1 MNYAA
6 PRDVDKFAVFL
17 LGGSR
22 NRWISCRNRPLVS
35 LQYTHP
41 VLDVAENGFMTTCK
55 KASNKTRTNTQ
66 PCEFVNIS
74 VVYVC
79 IEILCYLMPT
89 WTSQV
94 GMMLYCSCKA
104 RLCGNISQR
113 LERTVC
119 IIFMWLSVCPSNC
132 VCLCVY
138 LPLCL
143 SVYGLILGRSI
154 HPSFRPSNPI
164 QSHPI
169 QSHPIPSNPVPSPP
183 LPSSI
188 HSYLCNAQVGRISHR
203 RRHLCHCTWI
213 TRIL

>member
-22 NRWISCRNRPLVS
+22 NRWISCRNRPLAS

-55 KASNKTRTNTQ
+55 KASNKTCINTQ

-94 GMMLYCSCKA
+94 GMMLYCSWKA

-119 IIFMWLSVCPSNC
+119 IIFMWLFVCPSNC

-164 QSHPI
+164 QSR
-169 QSHPIPSNPVPSPP
+169 PSNPVPSPP